1 MALLAYFMELITFIL
16 FRLKKVPFLFLDTSI
31 TQLGR
36 EISVV
41 LISKLLLLIIYK
53 NHQFNTHCTNKKNS
67 SCQNKI
73 MNNCEDGDK

>member
-1 MALLAYFMELITFIL
+1 MELITFIL

-36 EISVV
+36 EISVD
-41 LISKLLLLIIYK
+41 LISKLLLLIMYK
-53 NHQFNTHCTNKKNS
+53 NEQYNTNCTNKKNS
-67 SCQNKI
+67 SSQNKR